1 MTARWLA
8 IDTATDLASIAVGVP
23 PGFES
28 VTQLTGPRSHAAAII
43 ELVDRCLQ
51 PLGLRPA
58 DLGGIVVGDGP
69 GGFTGLRIGWAAAK
83 GLAQERGLPLLAI
96 PSLLAAAAGA
106 AAIVGAVPIASCI
119 DALRGDVFGA
129 MYVVY
134 CDRVETLVAP
144 MVGTPE
150 ELVARAPVRP
160 RVVVGDTAAHTGF
173 AEAWSGAPL
182 LSTRGLRPAAVSL
195 LALNVCEDVGRLLED
210 LSTAE
215 PEYGRQAE
223 AQARWEARHGRP
235 LPDPSRASG

>member
-8 IDTATDLASIAVGVP
+8 IDTATELASVAVGVP
-23 PGFES
+23 PATES
-28 VTQLTGPRSHAAAII
+28 LTQLAGPRAHAAAIV
-43 ELVDRCLQ
+43 ELVDRCLG

-58 DLGGIVVGDGP
+58 DLAGIVVSDGP

-83 GLAQERGLPLLAI
+83 GLSQERGLPVLAI

-106 AAIVGAVPIASCI
+106 GAILGAVAIATWF
-119 DALRGDVFGA
+119 DALRGEVFGA
-129 MYVVY
+129 VYVVHP
-134 CDRVETLVAP
+134 DRIDTILAP

-150 ELVARAPVRP
+150 EIAARSSVRP
-160 RVVVGDTAAHTGF
+160 RAVVADTPRFAAF

-182 LSTRGLRPAAVSL
+182 LFPSALRPAAVSL
-195 LALNVCEDVGRLLED
+195 LALKEHDAAGRWLED

-235 LPDPSRASG
+235 LPDPSRTSG